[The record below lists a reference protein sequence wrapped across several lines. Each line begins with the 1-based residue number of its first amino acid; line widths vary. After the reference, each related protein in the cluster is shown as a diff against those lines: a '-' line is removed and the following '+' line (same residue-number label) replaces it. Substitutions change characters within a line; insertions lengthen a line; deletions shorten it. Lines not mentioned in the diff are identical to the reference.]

1 MKTQKN
7 RKLNIAV
14 VTGGDSSEYSVSLKT
29 AATVARTLDKNRYIP
44 YIITIRNKEWYLGT
58 PGNRGT
64 EVNKND
70 FSIILNGEVVRFDCV
85 FMTIHGTPGED
96 GKLPAYF
103 DMLKIP
109 YTCSSVLT
117 SALTFNK
124 FATKVFISNLGINT
138 PRGVLLTREKDP
150 GLTDIALKIGFP
162 CFVKPN
168 NSGSSFGITKVKE
181 ESELNTALEKAFKVD
196 NEVLVEKCVDGME
209 LSGGMLKTPERE
221 IIFPPTELVSKTEF
235 FDFAAKY
242 EGASEEITPARL
254 PEKVLNEF
262 RKMSSFIYNSLQ
274 CNGIVRIDYFYSNRA
289 IYFLE
294 LNTVPGMTDTSIVPQ
309 QIEAM
314 GLKLSDVFT
323 MSVEDAI
330 SRSSGNRIKQSL

>member
-1 MKTQKN
+1 MRAQQN
-7 RKLNIAV
+7 RRINIAV

-29 AATVARTLDKNRYIP
+29 AATVARTLDKNRFNP
-44 YIITIRNKEWYLGT
+44 YVITIRNNEWYLGT
-58 PGNRGT
+58 PDDRGP

-70 FSIILNGEVVRFDCV
+70 FSITVKGDIIRFHCV

-124 FATKVFISNLGINT
+124 FATKIFISNLGINT
-138 PRGVLLTREKDP
+138 PGGILLRREEEP
-150 GLTDIALKIGFP
+150 GFTDIALKIGFP

-181 ESELNTALEKAFKVD
+181 ERELNSALQKAFMED

-209 LSGGMLKTPERE
+209 LSGGMLKTRE
-221 IIFPPTELVSKTEF
+221 KELIFPPTELVSKTEF

-242 EGASEEITPARL
+242 EGASDEITPARL

-262 RKMSSFIYNSLQ
+262 SKMSSLIYDSLQ
-274 CNGIVRIDYFYSNRA
+274 CNGIVRIDYFYSNGT

-294 LNTVPGMTDTSIVPQ
+294 LNTVPGMTETSIVPQ

-323 MSVEDAI
+323 MAVEDAI
-330 SRSSGNRIKQSL
+330 KRAL

>member
-1 MKTQKN
+1 MLTEYKS
-7 RKLNIAV
+7 KLNIAV

-29 AATVARTLDKNRYIP
+29 AATVARTLDKKRYNP
-44 YIITIRNKEWYLGT
+44 IILTIRNNEWYYGT
-58 PGNRGT
+58 PDDPGP

-70 FSIILNGEVVRFDCV
+70 FTVTVNNKKIVFDCV

-109 YTCSSVLT
+109 YTCSNVLT

-124 FATKVFISNLGINT
+124 YATKVFLSNLGIQT
-138 PRGVLLTREKDP
+138 APGILIERGKPFSYDEIVIKL
-150 GLTDIALKIGFP
+150 GFP

-168 NSGSSFGITKVKE
+168 NSGSSFGVTRVKQ
-181 ESELNTALEKAFKVD
+181 ESELKDAIEKAFVED
-196 NEVLVEKCVDGME
+196 REVLVEKCIEGME
-209 LSGGMLKTPERE
+209 LSGGVLKTSDRE
-221 IIFPPTELVSKTEF
+221 LILPPTELVSKTEF

-254 PEKVLNEF
+254 PEKVIASIANT
-262 RKMSSFIYNSLQ
+262 SSLIYDTLQ
-274 CNGIVRIDYFYSNRA
+274 CSGIVRIDYFYSSGN

-294 LNTVPGMTDTSIVPQ
+294 LNTVPGMTETSIVPQ
-309 QIEAM
+309 QVEAAGM
-314 GLKLSDVFT
+314 KLSEFFT
-323 MSVEDAI
+323 IAVEDAI
-330 SRSSGNRIKQSL
+330 FRSTRK